1 MEITD
6 FQIEFDTY
14 SRSFKSILFFGKMEY
29 LENEKGKNI
38 GFNNG
43 NFFVD
48 SYFGIGL
55 CTL

>member
-29 LENEKGKNI
+29 LENEKSKEKSNVIELKN
-38 GFNNG
+38 
-43 NFFVD
+43 
-48 SYFGIGL
+48 YRK
-55 CTL
+55 

>member
-29 LENEKGKNI
+29 LENEHIEEK
-38 GFNNG
+38 
-43 NFFVD
+43 
-48 SYFGIGL
+48 YFKCIYAYFIFIDY
-55 CTL
+55 